1 MFGWVYYLQ
10 GYPNEGSMFLQVLLI
25 VLFSAAVSSMGMLIG
40 SFLDNINRP
49 MQILSATSM
58 VIFYASGASFP
69 TFNMPE
75 WVVKTMVIFPSST
88 MISGF
93 TMLNSQGAGIYEL
106 APVIIKI
113 SLLAIILFLL
123 AMYRLVWQK

>member
-1 MFGWVYYLQ
+1 
-10 GYPNEGSMFLQVLLI
+10 
-25 VLFSAAVSSMGMLIG
+25 MGMLIG

-75 WVVKTMVIFPSST
+75 WVVKTGNDS
-88 MISGF
+88 
-93 TMLNSQGAGIYEL
+93 N
-106 APVIIKI
+106 
-113 SLLAIILFLL
+113 LLIVFYVQIMPDDFVMQLHRF
-123 AMYRLVWQK
+123 